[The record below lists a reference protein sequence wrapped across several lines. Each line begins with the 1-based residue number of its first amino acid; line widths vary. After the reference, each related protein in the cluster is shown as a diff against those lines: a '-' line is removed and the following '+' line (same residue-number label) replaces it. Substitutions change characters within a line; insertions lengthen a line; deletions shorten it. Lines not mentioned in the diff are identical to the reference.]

1 MSSSPSA
8 ADHPT
13 GASAGTHLPTGLPKT
28 INVILLTTILT
39 LALLGTEITRRI
51 NETEARTRIDE
62 ISTRVVRRIVERM
75 TLYQYGLRGLSAS
88 IQAVGFERFSR
99 EHFGRYSRARNIEI
113 EFPGARGFGVIRRV
127 PAEETASFIAAA
139 RRDGR
144 PDFTLRE
151 IAPNPAERWVVQYID
166 PESNNLGAEG
176 LDIASEPNRREAV
189 ETAIETGNPTLTQ
202 PITLIQT
209 SGKKESAFL
218 LLRPNYR
225 PDKVLDSPLA
235 RREAAFGLSFSP
247 LLIDDVLSKVDL
259 YTQEISFSLDSLNKD
274 STAKRFYQ
282 TPAFTQSSSPLSTVR
297 PFKLFGVEWVLTV
310 HPTPAFF
317 ERLNHAA
324 PNTVGLLV
332 AFALTGALLL
342 TNLFLLARKRRTQL
356 LGSQI
361 KLAAIVESSNDAII
375 GKSIEGIVS
384 SWNRAAEEM
393 FGYTAMEAIGHS
405 IASLIVPSDLQD
417 EERNLLARL
426 QRGER
431 IANFITRRK
440 RKNGSELEVSVSIS
454 PIFDLNGQIV
464 GASKTVHDVTEQQLA
479 SRKIHELNATLEQRV
494 AERTTQLEEARNALH
509 TVLDAMPSMVA
520 YWDRNCIN
528 RFANQAYLTWFG
540 VSPRDL
546 NGTHIRKLLGDSLYE
561 RNLPYITK
569 ALQGE
574 AQTFERDIPRP
585 DGKGIRHS
593 IASYIPNVVEQ
604 SVEGFY
610 VIVHDV
616 TELIDNRNQLL
627 QAREQQLRMDRL
639 ASLGLMVAGVAH
651 ELNTP
656 LGAAMLTLDRLS
668 EAQAQFKTAMEAG
681 LRKSDVERLSTA
693 FDEGLAMTSRYLSRG
708 AEIIRQFKQVAS
720 DRASAERRVFIANDV
735 VRDVIH
741 LMDSQIR
748 QSAVN
753 LALDLQA
760 DIELDSYPGVVG
772 QVIQNLVQNALIH
785 AFETDASGVI
795 TISMYANPESDTVV
809 LTVTDNGKGIPAPLR
824 ERIWDPFFTTRR
836 GEGGTGL
843 GLHIVQRLVTELL
856 GGTIIQGR
864 PQQGDGC
871 EFVVTIPKHAP
882 PATEDPASTATESRT
897 SANT

>member
-1 MSSSPSA
+1 M
-8 ADHPT
+8 
-13 GASAGTHLPTGLPKT
+13 G
-28 INVILLTTILT
+28 INAVLLAIILA

-51 NETEARTRIDE
+51 NDTEARARMDE
-62 ISTRVVRRIVERM
+62 ITTRVARRIAERM
-75 TLYQYGLRGLSAS
+75 NLYQYGLRGLSAS
-88 IQAVGFERFSR
+88 IQAVGFDRFSR
-99 EHFGRYSRARNIEI
+99 EHFARYSRARNIES

-139 RRDGR
+139 RSDGR
-144 PDFTLRE
+144 PAFTLRE
-151 IAPNPAERWVVQYID
+151 IEPNPAERWVIQYID
-166 PESNNLGAEG
+166 PESNNLGSEG
-176 LDIASEPNRREAV
+176 LDIASEPNRREAAENAV
-189 ETAIETGNPTLTQ
+189 ESGEPTLTQ
-202 PITLIQT
+202 PITLVQAG
-209 SGKKESAFL
+209 GKKESAFL

-225 PDKVLDSPLA
+225 TGKLLDSPQA
-235 RREAAFGLSFSP
+235 RRAAAFGLSFSP
-247 LLIDDVLSKVDL
+247 LLIDEVLAKVDL
-259 YTQEISFSLDSLNKD
+259 YAQEISFSLDSLNKD
-274 STAKRFYQ
+274 GAAKRFYQ
-282 TPAFTQSSSPLSTVR
+282 TPGFAPSSSNMSTTR
-297 PFKLFGVEWVLTV
+297 PIRLFGVEWVLSM
-310 HPTPAFF
+310 HATPAFF
-317 ERLNHAA
+317 ERLNHVA
-324 PNTVGLLV
+324 PKMVGLLI
-332 AFALTGALLL
+332 ALALTGALLSA
-342 TNLFLLARKRRTQL
+342 NLFLLARKRRAQL

-393 FGYTAMEAIGHS
+393 FGYPAAEAIGHS
-405 IASLIVPSDLQD
+405 IASLIVPDSLQ
-417 EERNLLARL
+417 EEEKAILAKL
-426 QRGER
+426 QRGEK

-440 RKNGSELEVSVSIS
+440 RKNGSEVEVSVSIS
-454 PIFDLNGQIV
+454 PIFDSNGQIV

-479 SRKIHELNATLEQRV
+479 ARHINDLNTTLEQRV
-494 AERTTQLEEARNALH
+494 AERTAQLEEARSALH

-528 RFANQAYLTWFG
+528 RFANRAYLEWFG

-546 NGTHIRKLLGDSLYE
+546 YGTHIRKLLGDSLYE
-561 RNLPYITK
+561 RNMPYISR

-574 AQTFERDIPRP
+574 VQTFERDIPRP

-593 IASYIPNVVEQ
+593 IAHYLPNVVEQ

-616 TELIDNRNQLL
+616 TELIDSRNQLQ

-668 EAQAQFKTAMEAG
+668 EALAQFKTAMEAG
-681 LRKSDVERLSTA
+681 LRKSDVQRLSTE
-693 FDEGLAMTSRYLSRG
+693 FDDGLAMTSRYLSRG

-720 DRASAERRVFIANDV
+720 DRAGAERRVFVANEV

-748 QSAVN
+748 NGAVKV
-753 LALDLQA
+753 ALDLQA

-772 QVIQNLVQNALIH
+772 QVLQNLVQNALVH
-785 AFETDASGVI
+785 AFNTDASGVI
-795 TISMYANPESDTVV
+795 KISMHTTPASDSIT
-809 LTVTDNGKGIPAPLR
+809 LTVTDDGKGIPEPLR

-843 GLHIVQRLVTELL
+843 GLHIVQRMVTELL
-856 GGTIIQGR
+856 GGAIAQGR
-864 PQQGDGC
+864 PQQGHGC

-882 PATEDPASTATESRT
+882 LASEEAASPTTANHT
-897 SANT
+897 